1 MERITLSR
9 LTPYEYQHP
18 FDRQALITMK
28 KTPGF
33 PALMRKVSELG
44 VETYYRIMFTGSCLK
59 VTDNNFPE
67 VHELFLDACRILE
80 VADVPE
86 LYITYGDKEAMTIGV
101 EKPMIIVSSQM
112 IDQLTTEELL
122 FVFGTQL
129 HYVKSDNIL
138 YYQVA
143 TVLPIF
149 AQALDIFPLG
159 IGQLLAAGVQ
169 LAVAN
174 WQRMAAFSSDRAGL
188 LCCQDTDAAA
198 SAIIKLAGQPLRYY
212 DKIDVDAFKAQAHD
226 FERFDYS
233 TYNKIIK
240 WLLLTDSSHPPYVIR
255 AAQFFAWIKTGDL
268 QRIMERKPVVYQ
280 DDPYKCGYCS
290 NPLNGRE
297 SFCTSCGNAVA
308 HIFEDGSTPNEN
320 VCSNCGNTLGEQDK
334 FCTRC
339 GTKRS
344 NEGPANPGMPNPEDL
359 V

>member
-1 MERITLSR
+1 MDRILLSR

-18 FDRQALITMK
+18 FDRQALIAMK

-59 VTDNNFPE
+59 VTDVNFPE
-67 VHELFLDACRILE
+67 VHELFTEACRIL
-80 VADVPE
+80 DVPEIPE

-101 EKPMIIVSSQM
+101 EKPMIIISSQM
-112 IDQLTTEELL
+112 VDQLTTEELL

-129 HYVKSDNIL
+129 HFVKSDNIL

-143 TVLPIF
+143 NVLPIF

-159 IGQLLAAGVQ
+159 VGQLLAAGVQ
-169 LAVAN
+169 MAVAN
-174 WQRMAAFSSDRAGL
+174 WQRMASFSSDRAGL
-188 LCCQDTDAAA
+188 LCCQDTDAAT

-212 DKIDVDAFKAQAHD
+212 DKIDVDAFKEQAHD
-226 FERFDYS
+226 FDRFNYD

-240 WLLLTDSSHPPYVIR
+240 WLLLTDMTHPPYVIR

-268 QRIMERKPVVYQ
+268 QRVMERKPVVHQ
-280 DDPYKCGYCS
+280 DDPFKCGYCR
-290 NPLNGRE
+290 NPLNGQE
-297 SFCTSCGNAVA
+297 SFCTNCGNAVA
-308 HIFEDGSTPNEN
+308 NVFADGSTPNEN
-320 VCSNCGNTLGEQDK
+320 QCSNCGNIMQEGNR
-334 FCTRC
+334 FCTSC
-339 GTKRS
+339 GTPRS
-344 NEGPANPGMPNPEDL
+344 SSGPGQPRPEDL

>member
-1 MERITLSR
+1 MERITLDR

-33 PALMRKVSELG
+33 PAMMRKISELG

-59 VTDNNFPE
+59 VTDVNFPE
-67 VHELFLDACRILE
+67 VYELFMEACRILE
-80 VADVPE
+80 VKEIPE
-86 LYITYGDKEAMTIGV
+86 LFITYGDKEAMTVGV
-101 EKPMIIVSSQM
+101 EKPMIIISSQM
-112 IDQLTTEELL
+112 VDQLTTEELL

-129 HYVKSDNIL
+129 HYVKSENLL

-143 TVLPIF
+143 VVLPIF

-159 IGQLLAAGVQ
+159 VGQLLAAGVQ
-169 LAVAN
+169 MAVAN

-188 LCCQDTDAAA
+188 LCCQDTDAAT

-226 FERFDYS
+226 FDQFNYD

-240 WLLLTDSSHPPYVIR
+240 WLLLTDMTHPPYVIR

-268 QRIMERKPVVYQ
+268 QRIMERKPVVNQ
-280 DDPYKCGYCS
+280 DDPFKCGYCS
-290 NPLNGRE
+290 AALNGKE
-297 SFCTSCGNAVA
+297 SFCVNCGNAVSHVFA
-308 HIFEDGSTPNEN
+308 DGSTPNEN
-320 VCSNCGNTLGEQDK
+320 QCSNCGKTLQDNDK
-334 FCTRC
+334 FCTGC

-344 NEGPANPGMPNPEDL
+344 NDRPPDEPRPEDF